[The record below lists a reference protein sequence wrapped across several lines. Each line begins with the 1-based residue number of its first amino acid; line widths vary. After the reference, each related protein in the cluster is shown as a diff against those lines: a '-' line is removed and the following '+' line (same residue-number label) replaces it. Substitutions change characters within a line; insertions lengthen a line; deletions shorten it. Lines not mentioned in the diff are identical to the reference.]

1 MNNVVA
7 VSGNGINDFT
17 ALKKANIGFA
27 MGETG
32 TEIAKKVANI
42 VLLNDNF
49 TR

>member
-1 MNNVVA
+1 MHNVVA
-7 VSGNGINDFT
+7 VSGNGINDYI

-32 TEIAKKVANI
+32 TEIAKKAANI

-49 TR
+49 KK